1 MDDSTKKFV
10 EDQIEKLAHMVA
22 KGFGQTA
29 TKNDI
34 TRLEENITR
43 LEESI
48 TRVEENVVRLEG
60 KVDDGFTKLQ
70 QEHDEFRDRARVLT
84 TRVDRLEVRS

>member
-22 KGFGQTA
+22 KGFEQTA
-29 TKNDI
+29 TKDD
-34 TRLEENITR
+34 ITR

-84 TRVDRLEVRS
+84 TRVDRLEVQR